1 MTIAKEIDL
10 VSELEKAK
18 ANVAMLENILA
29 IEKQKDEQQILMSK
43 NQAAVESLSTNVQ
56 AVKTELDNL
65 KADLTKNEE
74 EHRAKTKEWRA
85 KDNKVQRVMFD
96 ADVASNDSYE
106 NQEDLEGA
114 AQLAEENAALFRQ
127 KLVLRQSSSEI
138 KFKGYSI
145 TALESSLSK
154 KKELQLIL
162 ENQLK
167 KSTDDFYKGREKYQQ
182 KLQADLNSSSIAIS
196 LGSQVKCL
204 KLDVM
209 DKEGTTKEQNMRIV
223 DAEAFVKSKD
233 DTTDS
238 HQATIA
244 PFCSESEPPV
254 PTGDR
259 AVDIQVQQA
268 YKRGRNAAFNQ
279 LGPLTTAGQYIRGR
293 KLEWESDNKN
303 QKLVELGNKAS
314 HYGMAL
320 ADATLYQSFCPN
332 KRKDPGLYTAFYGLH
347 PDFIWKNQKCT
358 LLLDILDWRG
368 AMKDFYPPFSSH
380 RTTYPETTFSKLCNK
395 FMASIEA
402 ELTTW
407 TVASLN
413 KYLKDNEKGVQMYKD
428 LMAHHAAGLKMHE
441 TNLKSK

>member
-138 KFKGYSI
+138 KFKGYLI

-162 ENQLK
+162 RISSKNRRMI
-167 KSTDDFYKGREKYQQ
+167 STRAEK
-182 KLQADLNSSSIAIS
+182 NI
-196 LGSQVKCL
+196 
-204 KLDVM
+204 
-209 DKEGTTKEQNMRIV
+209 N
-223 DAEAFVKSKD
+223 
-233 DTTDS
+233 
-238 HQATIA
+238 
-244 PFCSESEPPV
+244 
-254 PTGDR
+254 
-259 AVDIQVQQA
+259 
-268 YKRGRNAAFNQ
+268 RNCR
-279 LGPLTTAGQYIRGR
+279 LI
-293 KLEWESDNKN
+293 
-303 QKLVELGNKAS
+303 
-314 HYGMAL
+314 
-320 ADATLYQSFCPN
+320 
-332 KRKDPGLYTAFYGLH
+332 
-347 PDFIWKNQKCT
+347 
-358 LLLDILDWRG
+358 
-368 AMKDFYPPFSSH
+368 
-380 RTTYPETTFSKLCNK
+380 
-395 FMASIEA
+395 
-402 ELTTW
+402 
-407 TVASLN
+407 
-413 KYLKDNEKGVQMYKD
+413 
-428 LMAHHAAGLKMHE
+428 
-441 TNLKSK
+441 